1 MQLSL
6 YRRLVGLVLLLF
18 ISLSDALGQ
27 TTFQGMVQ
35 IFGNEEGAALVTSK
49 QWTPI
54 TKTLYTYIRDLFP
67 APVVSGTVRE
77 YFIVIRKADDVYNCA
92 IAGPHFRFWF
102 EQLGKAGHEFTPSLD
117 WGSVNAGTVQW
128 IKIPNNIDQVYAVA
142 SRDGTGTPNY
152 QDYYFRLDA
161 RMPDGC
167 QERAMKVYSI
177 FVAAI
182 DKVGGASAPISL
194 NNDPV
199 AAEIPRFV
207 TGGVGGTIVTYQ
219 GNVGV
224 GTNTPQS
231 KLAINGTITA
241 TKVRVTQ
248 TGWSDFVFKENY
260 PLRSLAEVE
269 SFIKT
274 NQHLPDIPSE
284 KEVTANGN
292 DLGEMDKKLLQKIE
306 ELTLYL
312 IDLKKEN
319 EAMKLRLEKL
329 EKK

>member
-6 YRRLVGLVLLLF
+6 CRRLFYLFVLLF
-18 ISLSDALGQ
+18 INGSAAFGQ

-35 IFGNEEGAALVTSK
+35 IFGNEEGAAYVTSK

-54 TKTLYTYIRDLFP
+54 TKTLYTYIPGLFP
-67 APVVSGTVRE
+67 EPVASGTVRE
-77 YFIVIRKADDVYNCA
+77 YYIVIRKGDDIYNCA
-92 IAGPHFRFWF
+92 NGPHFRFWF
-102 EQLGKAGHEFTPSLD
+102 EQLGKAGHAFTPSFD

-128 IKIPNNIDQVYAVA
+128 IKIPNNIDQVYAIA
-142 SRDGTGTPNY
+142 GRDGTGTPGY

-167 QERAMKVYSI
+167 PERAMKIYSI
-177 FVAAI
+177 SVAAI
-182 DKVGGASAPISL
+182 DKVGGASAAIAL

-199 AAEIPRFV
+199 AAETPRFV
-207 TGGVGGTIVTYQ
+207 TGGLGGTAIIQ
-219 GNVGV
+219 NGNIGI
-224 GTNTPQS
+224 GTWNPQS
-231 KLAINGTITA
+231 KLAVNGTVTA
-241 TKVRVTQ
+241 TKVKVTQ
-248 TGWSDFVFKENY
+248 AGWSDFVFKENY
-260 PLRSLAEVE
+260 PLRSLTEVE
-269 SFIKT
+269 TFIKA

-284 KEVTANGN
+284 KEVVENGN

-319 EAMKLRLEKL
+319 TAMKARLDKL